1 MMNQPNS
8 PYPDLPPNT
17 IVPDPVEQKDI
28 FIQYF
33 NRLYEDIAFA
43 MNQRDF
49 NYYTIQL
56 TDTPQNIPFVPTFGA
71 FLILVSGVDSSLPTG
86 IWSACKSDR
95 SITTASITLINTQD
109 GEGDWATFGLLLTS
123 TTTNL
128 QLSHS
133 RTGIIANFN
142 IRVVGTQ

>member
-1 MMNQPNS
+1 MNFPNS

-17 IVPDPVEQKDI
+17 IVPDPVDQKAI

-43 MNQRDF
+43 VNQRDF
-49 NYYTIQL
+49 NYYTMQV
-56 TDTPQNIPFVPTFGA
+56 TDTSQNIPFIPTYGS
-71 FLILVSGVDSSLPTG
+71 FLILVSGVDSGLPTS

-95 SITTASITLINTQD
+95 SITTGSITQINNQD
-109 GEGDWATFGLLLTS
+109 GEGIWAGYSILITS
-123 TTTNL
+123 TTTNF
-128 QLSHS
+128 QIKHS
-133 RTGIIANFN
+133 RTGVIANFN